1 MQFNLFGYKFSF
13 SKETR
18 KLQNIGAEAKVEQA
32 WLKIQSALDQIDRH
46 QIDYSEYR
54 VQKISGVSINTIKK
68 YRDKIAKYRGEANSN
83 LFN

>member
-1 MQFNLFGYKFSF
+1 MQFNLFGYEFKFG
-13 SKETR
+13 KETR
-18 KLQNIGAEAKVEQA
+18 KLHSIGTEATIEQA

-83 LFN
+83 LFS